1 MIDSE
6 NMPVFTG
13 DKLGVP
19 VKAFVDNIK
28 QAQANSC
35 LSEDQVRDLLLN
47 KSVNSAKA
55 YMKKLVYSEMPVN
68 LILNHLG
75 ANYAR
80 ISPVDV
86 ENVLMKP
93 KANKDHNLGTLVKDI
108 QVLYN
113 SAPGRQ
119 MDPLHVV
126 SQDSILTLIRSLP
139 FRSSK
144 FLMNK
149 YNRLSRTWKP
159 DLSYLEF
166 TRSITSVQRWRITKD
181 IKRNGVAPSVGMST
195 SIFSKDH
202 QTVPRCSKKICL
214 NLVECTDTKHYA
226 SVTKDEFPILSQ
238 ISCSDTHIIYSI
250 HCRKCDQQYVGQTV
264 RRICDRYSEH
274 LNDILNRRTDRS
286 VPNHFVNSPGHS
298 IKDMIFCAFEKMHE
312 SSKALL
318 DEREKFWIDKK
329 MTLVNGLNRRY

>member
-1 MIDSE
+1 MRDSE
-6 NMPVFTG
+6 NIPVFTG
-13 DKLGVP
+13 EKLGVP
-19 VKAFVDNIK
+19 VRAFVDKIK
-28 QAQANSC
+28 QAEANMR

-55 YMKKLVYSEMPVN
+55 YMKKLVYSEMPLK
-68 LILNHLG
+68 LILNHLF
-75 ANYAR
+75 ANYDR
-80 ISPVDV
+80 ISPYEVD
-86 ENVLMKP
+86 NVLLKL

-113 SAPGRQ
+113 SAPRRQ
-119 MDPLHVV
+119 IDLSH
-126 SQDSILTLIRSLP
+126 DSILTLIRSLP

-144 FLMNK
+144 FLMSK
-149 YNRLSRTWKP
+149 YRRLSRTWKP

-166 TRSITSVQRWRITKD
+166 TRSITTVQRWRITKD
-181 IKRNGVAPSVGMST
+181 IKRNGIAPSVGMST

-202 QTVPRCSKKICL
+202 QTEPRCSKKMCL
-214 NLVECTDTKHYA
+214 KLADCTDTKHYA
-226 SVTKDEFPILSQ
+226 SVTKDDFPILSE

-250 HCRKCDQQYVGQTV
+250 HCRKCDKQYVGQTV

-274 LNDILNRRTDRS
+274 FNDILNRRTERT

-312 SSKALL
+312 SNKALL

-329 MTLVNGLNRRY
+329 MTLVDGLNRRH